1 MTEQEIHDICKKY
14 KIKNYIINS
23 DGSIDVDGNV
33 NLVKKNLKEIPLK
46 FNRVSGY
53 FNCSNN
59 NLTTLEGC
67 PKKVDGNFY
76 CHKNELTSL
85 EGCPK
90 EVNGSFSCDRNNL
103 TSFEFAPKIIR
114 GEFSCQYNNIK
125 SFEYFPSYVKNLWCD
140 GNPIW
145 EVWKL
150 FRNTSKIELLNDF
163 LETIG
168 KPTVEKVKGYKNI

>member
-90 EVNGSFSCDRNNL
+90 YVGGNFYFYHNQLTSLNGYNGDYNNL
-103 TSFEFAPKIIR
+103 LCDNKEKLIRKNKLKI
-114 GEFSCQYNNIK
+114 
-125 SFEYFPSYVKNLWCD
+125 L
-140 GNPIW
+140 
-145 EVWKL
+145 
-150 FRNTSKIELLNDF
+150 NTL
-163 LETIG
+163 
-168 KPTVEKVKGYKNI
+168 